1 MSIKL
6 AHHKGADSKPKPTI
20 FFFTPTRR
28 LIFCFI
34 TVIVSLAVHHRAFAA
49 SKFTNVRE
57 VFQAKNRGPVKCT
70 PLRWKE
76 EWLKRPVFPRY
87 DDSVAEE
94 EFDEG
99 KFQPLPYQKL
109 HDDME
114 RQSLDAG
121 EENAI
126 EPKAWRRGAANAA
139 NGNAS
144 DAVRDQMM
152 RHDPKW
158 ATFNS
163 AYINEKVGFHLQ
175 NAFLDEPTE
184 DSLLAMLSHIGLM
197 RDPQI
202 EALKAERAQLKGDQY
217 RIKGTENEDRVREL
231 TRLIA
236 SKEAQ
241 RKKTIRRAYREDY
254 FYNRPTWDIE
264 ADESEEEYAEPAVDL
279 QIPERAMLAE
289 ILCNQP
295 ANLSSEE
302 LLELRIQAAELMVS
316 LCDKRETR
324 KRDRIRQ
331 RARTDVA
338 VKEESP
344 GSDPFPFL
352 MDRKQCP
359 LCIGDETLSHQE
371 RTFKYCRPAVMY
383 DHFDRKH
390 AQQLGGVKRML
401 CNHPKCK
408 EEALEFKHLNHFK
421 NHVERVHGVK
431 LRA

>member
-1 MSIKL
+1 
-6 AHHKGADSKPKPTI
+6 
-20 FFFTPTRR
+20 
-28 LIFCFI
+28 
-34 TVIVSLAVHHRAFAA
+34 
-49 SKFTNVRE
+49 
-57 VFQAKNRGPVKCT
+57 
-70 PLRWKE
+70 
-76 EWLKRPVFPRY
+76 
-87 DDSVAEE
+87 
-94 EFDEG
+94 
-99 KFQPLPYQKL
+99 
-109 HDDME
+109 
-114 RQSLDAG
+114 
-121 EENAI
+121 
-126 EPKAWRRGAANAA
+126 
-139 NGNAS
+139 
-144 DAVRDQMM
+144 MM

-175 NAFLDEPTE
+175 NAFLNEPTE

-197 RDPQI
+197 RDPRASKDMVPEEVWEMMPPDPEI
-202 EALKAERAQLKGDQY
+202 EALKAERVQLKGGQY

-241 RKKTIRRAYREDY
+241 RKKNIRRDYREDY

-264 ADESEEEYAEPAVDL
+264 ADESEEEYAESAVDL
-279 QIPERAMLAE
+279 QIPERAKLAE
-289 ILCNQP
+289 MLCNQP
-295 ANLSSEE
+295 ATLNSEE

-324 KRDRIRQ
+324 KRDCIRR

-344 GSDPFPFL
+344 GPDPFPLL

-390 AQQLGGVKRML
+390 AQQLGGAKPML
-401 CNHPKCK
+401 YNHPKCK
-408 EEALEFKHLNHFK
+408 EEALEFKHLNHFR